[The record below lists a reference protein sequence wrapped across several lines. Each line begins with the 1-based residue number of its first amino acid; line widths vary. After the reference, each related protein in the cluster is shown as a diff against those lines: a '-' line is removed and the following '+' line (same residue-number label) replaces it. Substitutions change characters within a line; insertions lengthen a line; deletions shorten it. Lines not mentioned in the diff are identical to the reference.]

1 MLNRK
6 GQGSLTV
13 AIIASTLFA
22 TIVASATSWYLS
34 VGNKVDAIDAK
45 LEAVS
50 IAMSEWQR
58 LEHMSFDEL
67 EAKRDV
73 FKTPWD
79 VGDKYK
85 VSVQLGEQGYFKD
98 GVCHPKSGEYAA
110 EDSTCFQNT
119 IMTVYSKAD
128 DGSNSSELT
137 TRTLPLASR
146 DSFYN
151 KKEIDKKITD
161 IRQEMLNSSAHLSK
175 NWRDDDDCTVID
187 LTAPFWYPKGECLDT
202 NWGFG
207 PYRCQR
213 VSKGEYITKTVTVVN
228 DCIYNNGG
236 SDG

>member
-1 MLNRK
+1 M
-6 GQGSLTV
+6 
-13 AIIASTLFA
+13 
-22 TIVASATSWYLS
+22 ASATSWYLS
-34 VGNKVDAIDAK
+34 VGNKVDTIDAK

-58 LEHMSFDEL
+58 LEHMSFEEL
-67 EAKRDV
+67 EAKRNS

-98 GVCHPKSGEYAA
+98 GICHPKSGEYAA

-137 TRTLPLASR
+137 TRTLPLASS

-151 KKEIDKKITD
+151 KKEIDGKIEEVKAELRKFGGSVVYYAGGGENSYEFS
-161 IRQEMLNSSAHLSK
+161 IGAPAPKSERQL
-175 NWRDDDDCTVID
+175 R
-187 LTAPFWYPKGECLDT
+187 
-202 NWGFG
+202 
-207 PYRCQR
+207 
-213 VSKGEYITKTVTVVN
+213 N
-228 DCIYNNGG
+228 DCCVEMGKGDTRYCGSIWGRYCNESELQLWFKRKYGYDYPSFIGIYIPSGGDTGGG
-236 SDG
+236 SGD